1 MKTATRYAG
10 AFGRFW
16 WEFLVGETPELFLAT
31 LALIALA
38 LLLHR
43 TRVLAIVLVLAAAV
57 VSLGLSTWRGR
68 RRPSN

>member
-1 MKTATRYAG
+1 MKAVARCAG

-16 WEFLVGETPELFLAT
+16 WEFLVGDTPELLLAT

-43 TRVLAIVLVLAAAV
+43 ARLLAIVLVLAAAV
-57 VSLGLSTWRGR
+57 GSLGLSTWRGR
-68 RRPSN
+68 KRASE